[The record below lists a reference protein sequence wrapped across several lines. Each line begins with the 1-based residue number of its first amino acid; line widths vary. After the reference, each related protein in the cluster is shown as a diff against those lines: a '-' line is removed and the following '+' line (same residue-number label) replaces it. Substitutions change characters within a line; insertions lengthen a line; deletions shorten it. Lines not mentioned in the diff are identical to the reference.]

1 MNKLVGKINEI
12 SHYLLILSF
21 KSHHVKHINLVQL
34 HLALLRKDFE
44 LLLRQYCYNQSNAV
58 QAIQTTV

>member
-1 MNKLVGKINEI
+1 MNKLVGQINAI

-34 HLALLRKDFE
+34 HLALLRKDLE
-44 LLLRQYCYNQSNAV
+44 LRQYCYNQSNAV
-58 QAIQTTV
+58 QARQTTV